1 MKVVTKKNEKEIKR
15 CVMMFNFPLTKNS
28 QQRMSAGDFKTPMKS
43 NIVSMDPM
51 FACFYQISR
60 KQRLL
65 VETLYVN

>member
-1 MKVVTKKNEKEIKR
+1 
-15 CVMMFNFPLTKNS
+15 MMFNFPLTKNS